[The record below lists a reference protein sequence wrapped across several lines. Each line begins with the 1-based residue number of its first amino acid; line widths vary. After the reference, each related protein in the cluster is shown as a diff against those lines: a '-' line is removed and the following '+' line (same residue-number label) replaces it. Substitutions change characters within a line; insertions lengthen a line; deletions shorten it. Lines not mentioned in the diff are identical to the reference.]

1 MLMENQ
7 FHDYVAWAI
16 ALGATGLFIVL
27 LCWHGYTE
35 YREEERLRSARKE
48 QRHD

>member
-35 YREEERLRSARKE
+35 YREEERRRARKG